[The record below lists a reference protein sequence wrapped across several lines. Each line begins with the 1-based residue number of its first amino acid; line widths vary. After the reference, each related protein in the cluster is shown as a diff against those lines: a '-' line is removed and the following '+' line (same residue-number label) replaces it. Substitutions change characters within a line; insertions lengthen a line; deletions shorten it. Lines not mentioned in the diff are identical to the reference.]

1 MLLFCHQK
9 KTRKQPGSTWNF
21 LQSSIKVSR
30 GGFIPYFK
38 INANH
43 FLLLHLFR
51 RMSQPSGQV
60 GKHIVDSHIS
70 PSEFTPRIHPLIF
83 LWSPKGF
90 ISPEYFLDFFSNL
103 YIPPWLRK
111 SFKFMTL
118 RWLENTF
125 LSQKIESVHFYSYP
139 QAKLSP
145 RSISSLLQT
154 EGNYPFPLR
163 QSVLKTYFSPTKRG
177 RTMGL
182 KIWPKLKLQGYW
194 SQVLINP
201 TICNLKIYRLFCC
214 AIYNLDSSMLKYEC
228 SLT

>member
-1 MLLFCHQK
+1 MPTTFCC
-9 KTRKQPGSTWNF
+9 
-21 LQSSIKVSR
+21 
-30 GGFIPYFK
+30 FIFFEECLNP
-38 INANH
+38 
-43 FLLLHLFR
+43 
-51 RMSQPSGQV
+51 QV
-60 GKHIVDSHIS
+60 RLVNKHIVDSHIS

-103 YIPPWLRK
+103 YIPPWLQK

>member
-1 MLLFCHQK
+1 MDGRKYRSRELLNATFLSPK
-9 KTRKQPGSTWNF
+9 KTKKADRFHMKF
-21 LQSSIKVSR
+21 SSIFNISVQR
-30 GGFIPYFK
+30 RLYP
-38 INANH
+38 
-43 FLLLHLFR
+43 LFQNQR
-51 RMSQPSGQV
+51 QPFSAASSFSKNV
-60 GKHIVDSHIS
+60 
-70 PSEFTPRIHPLIF
+70 SEFASRIHPLIF

-125 LSQKIESVHFYSYP
+125 LRQKIESVHFYSYP
-139 QAKLSP
+139 QGKLPP

-163 QSVLKTYFSPTKRG
+163 QSVLKTYCSPTKRG

-182 KIWPKLKLQGYW
+182 KYDQ
-194 SQVLINP
+194 N
-201 TICNLKIYRLFCC
+201 
-214 AIYNLDSSMLKYEC
+214 
-228 SLT
+228 